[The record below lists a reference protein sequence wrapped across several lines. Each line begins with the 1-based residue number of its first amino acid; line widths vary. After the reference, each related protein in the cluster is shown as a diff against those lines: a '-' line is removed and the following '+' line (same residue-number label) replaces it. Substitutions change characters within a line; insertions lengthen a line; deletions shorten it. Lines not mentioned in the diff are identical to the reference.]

1 MWIQSLRY
9 SKQMTWSAGGS
20 QDFEVTSGLVPIRH
34 AQHPTSVSG
43 LDHKSIVAMS
53 QLCTEEWNRL
63 DGAGSAGRIKAGER
77 CELSELLNLNGP
89 ETLKGTRLADVMHF
103 ISLDFTWFYDYLWW
117 LPDIT
122 YTIAAQL
129 LTRIVVR
136 ERLGNIGPDRSEKKQ
151 ETHRLSLKKLC
162 ALA

>member
-122 YTIAAQL
+122 YTSSCIALNKDRWEGTIREQRSGPIREETGDAQ
-129 LTRIVVR
+129 I
-136 ERLGNIGPDRSEKKQ
+136 ES
-151 ETHRLSLKKLC
+151 
-162 ALA
+162 

>member
-1 MWIQSLRY
+1 
-9 SKQMTWSAGGS
+9 MTWSAGGS

-77 CELSELLNLNGP
+77 SELSELLNLNGP
-89 ETLKGTRLADVMHF
+89 ETLKGTRHTACRCDAFHF
-103 ISLDFTWFYDYLWW
+103 IGFYLIYDYLWW